1 MAVLEEWTPD
11 LEYIAVRV
19 PDKMLI
25 ASILTEARGQRTM
38 AQLAES
44 CGVSASTLS
53 RAVNGKITKP
63 MTVELIKSI
72 SMNADP
78 PNHRLFERLVRANGL
93 VPKDVYDRTSKSP
106 DMDRRQQR
114 RDDETKAR
122 NIIMTELM
130 KRGVPVKLVSYQSRP
145 IETDFML
152 TLPSDFLIETDLGDG
167 PLLWSFE
174 VVPYKMEDTID
185 DNRIPLRF
193 YTRNTMH
200 NMSGWFLADAWE
212 PEKLEGRLHTFLFLD
227 GTFYTMFEDHL
238 IGPEVN
244 NDFSFVTLD
253 LEAEKVNFEIYM
265 IRKDNH
271 QHELIFT
278 RPVIDTGSGDEDDDP
293 WGISPEHDAF
303 GHKEDNE

>member
-1 MAVLEEWTPD
+1 MATIREWTPD

-25 ASILTEARGQRTM
+25 ASILTEAKGQRTM
-38 AQLAES
+38 AQLAEV
-44 CGVSASTLS
+44 CNVSASTLS

-72 SMNADP
+72 SENSDP
-78 PNHRLFERLVRANGL
+78 PNPRLFERLARANGL
-93 VPKDVYDRTSKSP
+93 VPKEMYQESSSRP
-106 DMDRRQQR
+106 ELERRQQR

-174 VVPYKMEDTID
+174 VIPYKMEDTID

-212 PEKLEGRLHTFLFLD
+212 PEKLNGRLHTFLFLD
-227 GTFYTMFEDHL
+227 GAFYMMFEDHL
-238 IGPEVN
+238 IGPKVN

-265 IRKDNH
+265 IRKDEKE
-271 QHELIFT
+271 HELIFG
-278 RPVIDTGSGDEDDDP
+278 RPVIEAGIEDEEDDP
-293 WGISPEHDAF
+293 WGIGPEHNVF
-303 GHKEDNE
+303 GRKEDNE